1 MALAN
6 DATINVPES
15 PLARLGSN
23 MGLIGGAAAVIGVM
37 AAFWI
42 WSQQPDYRILFS
54 NFSDKDG
61 GSIVATLEQ
70 MNVPYKFSD
79 SGSAILV
86 PAAQVHEARLKL
98 AASGL
103 PKGGNIGFEIME
115 TQKFGT
121 SQFIE
126 QINFQ
131 RAMEGELEKTVQS
144 IGAVET
150 ARIHLA
156 IPKPSVF
163 VRDAQNPTASVLLNV
178 RSGRS
183 LDQRQVGAIVHL
195 VASSVTNL
203 PAENVTV
210 VDQNGNL
217 LSDVTKRMGP
227 NNLDPEQIKYIDDI
241 QLRISK
247 RVESIIIPIVGDKNV
262 RAEVAAEIDFTS
274 TELAAETYEPNQ
286 TPEAMAI
293 RSAQT
298 SEAVSGGPKQSA
310 EGVPGALS
318 NQPPPD
324 PTAPIVAPGGDAAAS
339 NAAEKQTTDT
349 QKNNTTN
356 YELDK
361 TVKYTQMP
369 MGGIKRLNVAVV
381 VNDIAVVDS
390 KGKTTYRKLKEAEE
404 KQINELAMQAMGYN
418 KERGDTIV
426 VVNTAFA
433 KPEVEVIPEIPIW
446 KNPQIIEYSK
456 DTLKFIAG
464 IVGLFLI
471 YRRALKPLI
480 TRLMEDPTERAL
492 KKAAAQRESAESL
505 GISEPQPSYEQ
516 NLGVVKKIAKDNPKL
531 VAGVLSGWANG
542 NG

>member
-1 MALAN
+1 MALAD
-6 DATINVPES
+6 DAALNAGQGA
-15 PLARLGSN
+15 LARLGSN
-23 MGLIGGAAAVIGVM
+23 LGLLGGAAAIIGVM

-54 NFSDKDG
+54 NYSDKDG
-61 GSIVATLEQ
+61 GAIVASLEQ

-103 PKGGNIGFEIME
+103 PKGGNIGFEVME
-115 TQKFGT
+115 GQKFGT

-126 QINFQ
+126 QVNFQ

-144 IGAVET
+144 IGAVEA

-163 VRDAQNPTASVLLNV
+163 VRDAQNPTASVMLNL
-178 RSGRS
+178 RAGRS
-183 LDQRQVGAIVHL
+183 LDQRQVAAIVHL
-195 VASSVTNL
+195 VASSIPNL
-203 PAENVTV
+203 PAGNVTV

-217 LSDVTKRMGP
+217 LSDTSKRMGP
-227 NNLDPEQIKYIDDI
+227 NNLDPEQIKYIDEI
-241 QLRISK
+241 QQRIAK
-247 RVESIIIPIVGDKNV
+247 RVESIIIPIVGQKNV

-274 TELAAETYEPNQ
+274 AEVATESYQPNQ
-286 TPEAMAI
+286 KPEAMAI

-298 SEAVSGGPKQSA
+298 SEAVSTGSKPDA
-310 EGVPGALS
+310 AGVPGALS
-318 NQPPPD
+318 NQPPPN
-324 PTAPIVAPGGDAAAS
+324 PTAPVVAPAANPATAS
-339 NAAEKQTTDT
+339 AAPAPSDT

-369 MGGIKRLNVAVV
+369 MGGVKRLNVAVV
-381 VNDIAVVDS
+381 VNDIAVIDK
-390 KGKTTYRKLKEAEE
+390 KGKTTYRKLTDDE
-404 KQINELAMQAMGYN
+404 KTKINDLTMQAMGYN
-418 KERGDTIV
+418 KDRGDTIA

-433 KPEVEVIPEIPIW
+433 KELQEVIPETPIW
-446 KNPQIIEYSK
+446 KNPQAIEYGK
-456 DTLKFIAG
+456 DALKFIAG

-480 TRLMEDPTERAL
+480 ARLMEDPVEKALREAEAERERAEAL
-492 KKAAAQRESAESL
+492 GALEQKPTFEQSL
-505 GISEPQPSYEQ
+505 G
-516 NLGVVKKIAKDNPKL
+516 LVKQVAKDNPKL

-542 NG
+542 